1 MKQNTIA
8 VHGLHSEGHRKAGHP
23 AVFPIY
29 QSSTFFLGDNEYREI
44 LAGNTRG
51 VNLYTRLGN
60 PTIRNAAQRYAD
72 LHGTDRGEVYASGL
86 GAISSVLMSFLNS
99 GDSLVTSLDIYG
111 GTVALINNELSRFG
125 VEIINVDPANLD
137 EVEAAI
143 KDNTK
148 VIYFE
153 TITNPL
159 LKVPDIPA
167 IVKIA
172 KKHGLVS
179 IIDNTFASPANFRP
193 LDHGVDVVVESSTK
207 FLGGHSDIVG
217 GVACGRDEIMKK
229 VWTTS
234 VSIGANADPFAA
246 FLLERGMKTLPLRY
260 ERQCQNAMKMAEF
273 LKDHPAIEKVI
284 YPGLPDHPHHELAKK
299 NLKYFGALI
308 SFIVKGGNEAGLK
321 MLKNLK
327 FPVEATSLGGVESL
341 IEMPFN
347 TSHAPLT
354 QEQLDEVGIVPGF
367 TRLSLGIE
375 AIEDLIEDLDT
386 ALNTIK

>member
-1 MKQNTIA
+1 MKESTIA
-8 VHGLHSEGHRKAGHP
+8 VHGRHPESHRGPGKP

-29 QSSTFFLGDNEYREI
+29 QSSTFFLGDEQYKEI
-44 LAGNTRG
+44 LSGNTRG

-60 PTIRNAAQRYAD
+60 PTIRNAAERFAD
-72 LHGTDRGEVYASGL
+72 LHGAERGEVYASGL
-86 GAISSVLMSFLNS
+86 GAISAALMSFLNS

-111 GTVALINNELSRFG
+111 GTVALINRELSRFG
-125 VEIINVDPANLD
+125 IEIINVDPSDAD
-137 EVEAAI
+137 AIEAAV

-148 VIYFE
+148 VLYFE

-159 LKVPDIPA
+159 LKVPNIPA
-167 IVKIA
+167 IVEIA

-193 LDHGVDVVVESSTK
+193 LEHGVDIVLESSTK

-217 GVACGRDEIMKK
+217 GVVCGRDELMKK

-234 VSIGANADPFAA
+234 ISLGANADPFAA

-260 ERQCQNAMKMAEF
+260 QRQSENAMKMAKF
-273 LKDHPAIEKVI
+273 MTKHKAIEKVI
-284 YPGLPDHPHHELAKK
+284 YPGLEDHPNHKMASKL
-299 NLKYFGALI
+299 LKYYGGLI
-308 SFIVKGGNEAGLK
+308 SFVVKGGNDAGLK

-354 QEQLDEVGIVPGF
+354 QEELDEVGIIPGF

-375 AIEDLIEDLDT
+375 DIDDLIDDLRTALDT
-386 ALNTIK
+386 IV